1 MKNILFARAAIAAA
15 LVEVCVASAVSA
27 QTSEGIGI
35 RAQGMAGAFTAVAD
49 DSSATWWNPAGL
61 AGGAYFNS
69 IVESGRQQKP
79 IDDRELPASETVG
92 RGFSV
97 AYPALGLSY
106 YRLQVSAVQ
115 PATTT
120 ADGGAGRQDSGSV
133 DIRLQS
139 LVLNQFGVTVGQSL
153 GNHLVVASTL
163 KLVHGS
169 LATEVRPAAAAS
181 LDAAADLDGDGE
193 TDAGLDMGA
202 MAKFG
207 TLRLGLM
214 VRNVTEPTFGDGPL
228 AVKLERYFRAGVAFS
243 ARSGLSTVAAD
254 FDLTTTLLPTGEER
268 RAAVGLEEWATG
280 KRFGFRGGASVN
292 TLDADRIVVSGGVS
306 AAVRSGTYIDAAG
319 TFGSD
324 ESQRGWGF
332 GLRVTF

>member
-1 MKNILFARAAIAAA
+1 MKNMLFARAALAAA
-15 LVEVCVASAVSA
+15 LVEVSVIAASA

-35 RAQGMAGAFTAVAD
+35 RAQGMGGAFTAVAD
-49 DSSATWWNPAGL
+49 DASATWWNPAGL
-61 AGGAYFNS
+61 AGGAYFNT
-69 IVESGRQQKP
+69 IVESGQQQKP
-79 IDDRELPASETVG
+79 IDDRSLPASETVG

-97 AYPALGLSY
+97 AYPALGVSY
-106 YRLQVSAVQ
+106 YRLQVSAIQ

-120 ADGGAGRQDSGSV
+120 ADGGPGRQDGGSL

-153 GNHLVVASTL
+153 GNHLIVASTA

-169 LATEVRPAAAAS
+169 LATQVRPAAAAS

-193 TDAGLDMGA
+193 TDAGLDIGA

-214 VRNVTEPTFGDGPL
+214 VRNVTEPTFGEGPL
-228 AVKLERYFRAGVAFS
+228 EVKLERYFRAGVAFS
-243 ARSGLSTVAAD
+243 SDSGLSTVAAD
-254 FDLTTTLLPTGEER
+254 FDLTTTLLPTGKER
-268 RAAVGLEEWATG
+268 RAAIGLEEWAKG

-292 TLDADRIVVSGGVS
+292 TLDADQIVVSGGVS

-319 TFGSD
+319 TYGSD